1 MTYCLAIRLDEGLVF
16 LADPPYDGGVLPNN
30 GSRELRELRVEADS
44 VTIEQLQALWQKHL
58 HNVITELP
66 DVAPDVVASPD

>member
-30 GSRELRELRVEADS
+30 GS
-44 VTIEQLQALWQKHL
+44 
-58 HNVITELP
+58 
-66 DVAPDVVASPD
+66 ASCASSGSKRTR